1 MPRMT
6 QSPPSLPYADRRTR
20 RPLHIGGPP
29 SWGPF
34 TLAVIGTAVG
44 AIMLILIRS
53 GLVPMTM
60 TTVPFVMIPGM
71 IAAFTLAAT
80 SMGWMFLLFGRFGRR
95 TRWLWPA
102 GILIGV
108 ILLELFAM
116 TYLAGLADAAGNGG

>member
-1 MPRMT
+1 MT
-6 QSPPSLPYADRRTR
+6 QSPPPLPYADQRT
-20 RPLHIGGPP
+20 PTPPPGGGPP
-29 SWGPF
+29 SWAPF
-34 TLAVIGTAVG
+34 ITAVVG
-44 AIMLILIRS
+44 TLVGGGMIVAVAT

-60 TTVPFVMIPGM
+60 TTVPFVVIPAM

-116 TYLAGLADAAGNGG
+116 TYQAGLADAAANGG

>member
-1 MPRMT
+1 MT
-6 QSPPSLPYADRRTR
+6 PSLPYATTGT
-20 RPLHIGGPP
+20 PAPVVGGPP

-34 TLAVIGTAVG
+34 TLAAIGTFVG
-44 AIMLILIRS
+44 LLMLVLVRT
-53 GLVPMTM
+53 GVVPMTM
-60 TTVPFVMIPGM
+60 TSVPFVVIPGM
-71 IAAFTLAAT
+71 IAAFTLAAS

-116 TYLAGLADAAGNGG
+116 TYLAGLADAAANGG